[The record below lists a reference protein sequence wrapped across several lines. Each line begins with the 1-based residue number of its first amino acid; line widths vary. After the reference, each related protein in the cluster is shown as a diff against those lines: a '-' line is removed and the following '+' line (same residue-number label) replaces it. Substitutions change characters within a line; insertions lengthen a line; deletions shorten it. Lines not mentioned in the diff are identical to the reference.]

1 MPTPTAFAAGGE
13 CLMDDLKQNPVS
25 EAVADAASSTKQ
37 QFDKLVGS
45 QEKTAA
51 TAGEDGA

>member
-1 MPTPTAFAAGGE
+1 
-13 CLMDDLKQNPVS
+13 MDDLKQNPVS